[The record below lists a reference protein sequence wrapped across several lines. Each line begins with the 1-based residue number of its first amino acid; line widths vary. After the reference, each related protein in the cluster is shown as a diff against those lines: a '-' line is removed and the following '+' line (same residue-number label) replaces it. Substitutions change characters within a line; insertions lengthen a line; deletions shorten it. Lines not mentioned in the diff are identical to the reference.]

1 MVEAARKPNYR
12 QLAIA
17 AKITLQDAKK
27 QLNRDLH
34 RFSGHLKNAA
44 DMQAHAMRLMVWEF
58 RLASQDVA
66 KWAENGEMYKIRAW
80 LETNQRKADDQFM
93 FLSEQPSFYSPGFPN
108 IDTEVLN
115 QRLL

>member
-1 MVEAARKPNYR
+1 MVEVAKKPNYR

-34 RFSGHLKNAA
+34 RFAGHLKNAA
-44 DMQAHAMRLMVWEF
+44 DMQAQAMSLMVEEF
-58 RLASQDVA
+58 AQASQDVA
-66 KWAENGEMYKIRAW
+66 KWAEDGEMYKIRAW

-93 FLSEQPSFYSPGFPN
+93 FLSEQPSYYSPDFPE

-115 QRLL
+115 